1 MRLQGVALIPHV
13 LFKIDVMNLYPI
25 FDQLMCRLADLVL
38 DEINPE
44 IAELLE
50 LLKARDEFD
59 EIAQLFEQSSLP
71 WRSLSQDDRNRLVAR
86 ASSLVSKGHYST
98 ENPPHLTQLKAKP
111 NS

>member
-1 MRLQGVALIPHV
+1 
-13 LFKIDVMNLYPI
+13 
-25 FDQLMCRLADLVL
+25 MCRLTDLVL
-38 DEINPE
+38 DEVNPE

-86 ASSLVSKGHYST
+86 ASSLVSMGYVSSET
-98 ENPPHLTQLKAKP
+98 SPHLTHVKAKP
-111 NS
+111 KSKN